1 MARPQVRKQCRLV
14 LGFSVTDALL
24 WAVVLL
30 SPFQDTFLQNT
41 PLKLPGASLSFLPLI
56 ALFLIAGVRHFWYRP
71 LDINRTGFFVATYV
85 FLICAIHFVGV
96 EQGNIVLYQKSLFA
110 YPLLCSLILFVL
122 FAPDY
127 RNTPGLRIAVYIS
140 FLITMVGIAC
150 DQLIG
155 ANAISPLQVT
165 PSLSGR
171 PHGFST
177 EASSL
182 SVQIVASGMLTAH
195 FLRRPWQ
202 KWCIAIVTCA
212 LLIFSSS
219 KGGFISL
226 LLCAVVLGITRTRSS
241 LTAKVVGSVVL
252 IPIIYG
258 VSILILASFGSV
270 IDDNQT
276 STIATRLSM
285 PVYAM
290 ITVFHNPFGVGFTG
304 FLPSIPRYLPS
315 AMRFVQSLF
324 PFPLFFGEVQEYLY
338 PPQTDADCKTLFF
351 DLLVF
356 FGIPFAVV
364 FFTFVRRLLV
374 RLYRYRCYWLFVGV
388 LFSVFAMMTYYSSFH
403 DWTLPLLFGISLYE
417 VKRLEAAA
425 KADIAG
431 KA

>member
-1 MARPQVRKQCRLV
+1 M
-14 LGFSVTDALL
+14 T
-24 WAVVLL
+24 
-30 SPFQDTFLQNT
+30 
-41 PLKLPGASLSFLPLI
+41 
-56 ALFLIAGVRHFWYRP
+56 LFLIAGIRHFWYRP
-71 LDINRTGFFVATYV
+71 LAFNRTGLLIAVYA
-85 FLICAIHFVGV
+85 FLICAFNFVHLEHGEV
-96 EQGNIVLYQKSLFA
+96 MLSRESVFA
-110 YPLLCSLILFVL
+110 LTLLCCLILFVL
-122 FAPDY
+122 FGLDY
-127 RNTPGLRIAVYIS
+127 RNTRGFRVAVYFS
-140 FLITMVGIAC
+140 FFFTIVGIAC

-155 ANAISPLQVT
+155 ANAIPLLQVT

-177 EASSL
+177 EASTL

-195 FLRRPWQ
+195 FLRKPWQ
-202 KWCIAIVTCA
+202 KWCIGIVTCA

-226 LLCAVVLGITRTRSS
+226 LLCVVVLGIARTRSS
-241 LTAKVVGSVVL
+241 LTAKIVGAVVF
-252 IPIIYG
+252 IPIIYFG
-258 VSILILASFGSV
+258 SVLILASFGSV
-270 IDDNQT
+270 IDANQT

-304 FLPSIPRYLPS
+304 FLPSIPRYLPT

-324 PFPLFFGEVQEYLY
+324 PFPLFFNEVQEYLY

-364 FFTFVRRLLV
+364 FFTFIKRLLV
-374 RLYRYRCYWLFVGV
+374 RLYRCRCYWLFVGV
-388 LFSVFAMMTYYSSFH
+388 LFSVFAMMTYYASFH
-403 DWTLPLLFGISLYE
+403 DWTLPLLFGLSLYE
-417 VKRLEAAA
+417 VNRLEAEA
-425 KADIAG
+425 KTGIAV